1 MEAARSR
8 HAVKDDP
15 PWKHPFPASREG
27 EGGGNLAVSAV
38 QYSFALYD
46 CGPAEDPT
54 AEGSNSSHSGCHGR
68 GSYQK

>member
-8 HAVKDDP
+8 NAVKYDP
-15 PWKHPFPASREG
+15 SWERPFPASRER
-27 EGGGNLAVSAV
+27 EGGGNLAVSTV
-38 QYSFALYD
+38 QHPFALFH

-54 AEGSNSSHSGCHGR
+54 VEGSKGSHSGCHGR